1 MKGTRTILLIA
12 LMLSLSFIKA
22 QITITYDDQPPLP
35 LSTIENY
42 TSISGLDISANGA
55 NQTWDLSEL
64 APEGSSTLD
73 IVYLNSLPFAN
84 QFPNGNYALTFDNY
98 SYTIIS
104 KNTNNLSIIGSV
116 YLVDQLDTTLYINN
130 SSPELVYTFPFTM
143 GSVVESYPR
152 SDTKIFID
160 TTINSIYID
169 SAAINIKSYV
179 KKEVVGWGTLK
190 LPNGDF
196 QVLKVN
202 VSRKDTMTV
211 NAKLMGMVWAPIQG
225 DTSESNHI
233 EFAMKNLLYPLST
246 VELDAN
252 QQPTDVYW
260 VDVAPSLDINENV
273 YSNIKY
279 FPNPVIDNI
288 VFEANEPINKIVI
301 LSLEG
306 KKVLEKYFD
315 YEKTF
320 SLDLSS
326 LQSGTY
332 LFTLY
337 NDKSIIRTG
346 KIIKE

>member
-1 MKGTRTILLIA
+1 MKTKRIILFIA

-42 TSISGLDISANGA
+42 TSISGLDVSANGA

-84 QFPNGNYALTFDNY
+84 QFPNGNYAVSFDDYYY
-98 SYTIIS
+98 SIIS
-104 KNTNNLSIIGSV
+104 KNSNNLSIIGSV
-116 YLVDQLDTTLYINN
+116 YPVDQFNTTVYVKN
-130 SSPELVYTFPFTM
+130 SSPELIYTFPFTM

-169 SAAINIKSYV
+169 SAAIDIKSYV
-179 KKEVVGWGTLK
+179 KKEVVGWGTLV
-190 LPNGDF
+190 LSNGNF
-196 QVLKVN
+196 QVLKVA

-211 NAKLMGMVWAPIQG
+211 NAKLMGMVWTPIMG
-225 DTSESNHI
+225 DTSQSNSI

-246 VELDAN
+246 VELDSN
-252 QQPTDVYW
+252 QQPTNVYW
-260 VDVAPSLDINENV
+260 VYVDPSLDINENV

-301 LSLEG
+301 LSLDG
-306 KKVLEKYFD
+306 KKVLEKDFD
-315 YEKTF
+315 FEKTF
-320 SLDLSS
+320 SIDLNN

>member
-1 MKGTRTILLIA
+1 MKTKQTILFIA
-12 LMLSLSFIKA
+12 LMLSLSFLKA

-42 TSISGLDISANGA
+42 TSINGLDVSANGA

-64 APEGSSTLD
+64 EPEGSSTLA

-98 SYTIIS
+98 SYTIVS

-116 YLVDQLDTTLYINN
+116 YPVDQLDTTLYINN

-143 GSVVESYPR
+143 GSVVESYP
-152 SDTKIFID
+152 SSNIKIRID
-160 TTINSIYID
+160 TTIENVYID
-169 SAAINIKSYV
+169 SGAVDIKSYV

-202 VSRKDTMTV
+202 VSRKDTMTAY
-211 NAKLMGMVWAPIQG
+211 AKLMGMFWAPIQG

-233 EFAMKNLLYPLST
+233 EFAIKNLLYQLCT

-288 VFEANEPINKIVI
+288 VFEANEPISKIVI
-301 LSLEG
+301 ISLDG
-306 KKVLEKYFD
+306 KKVLEKDFD
-315 YEKTF
+315 YEKTV
-320 SLDLSS
+320 SIDLNN

>member
-1 MKGTRTILLIA
+1 MKTKQTILFIA
-12 LMLSLSFIKA
+12 LMLSLSFLKA

-42 TSISGLDISANGA
+42 TSINGLDVSANGA

-64 APEGSSTLD
+64 APEGSSTLA

-84 QFPNGNYALTFDNY
+84 QFPNGNYAVSFDDYYY
-98 SYTIIS
+98 SIIS

>member
-1 MKGTRTILLIA
+1 MKTKQTILFIA
-12 LMLSLSFIKA
+12 LMLSLSFLKA

-42 TSISGLDISANGA
+42 TSINGLDVSANGA

-64 APEGSSTLD
+64 EPEGSSTLA

-98 SYTIIS
+98 SYTIVS

-116 YLVDQLDTTLYINN
+116 YPVDQLDTTLYINN

-143 GSVVESYPR
+143 GSVVESYP
-152 SDTKIFID
+152 SSNIKIRID
-160 TTINSIYID
+160 TTIENVYID
-169 SAAINIKSYV
+169 SGAVDIKSYV

-202 VSRKDTMTV
+202 VSRKDTMTAY
-211 NAKLMGMVWAPIQG
+211 AKLMGMFWAPIQG

-233 EFAMKNLLYPLST
+233 EFAMKNLLYQLCT

>member
-1 MKGTRTILLIA
+1 MKTKQTILLIA
-12 LMLSLSFIKA
+12 LMLSLSFLKA

-42 TSISGLDISANGA
+42 TSINGLDVSANGA

-64 APEGSSTLD
+64 APEGSSTLA

-98 SYTIIS
+98 SYTIVS
-104 KNTNNLSIIGSV
+104 KNTTNLSIIGSV

-252 QQPTDVYW
+252 QPTYKC
-260 VDVAPSLDINENV
+260 L
-273 YSNIKY
+273 
-279 FPNPVIDNI
+279 
-288 VFEANEPINKIVI
+288 
-301 LSLEG
+301 LG
-306 KKVLEKYFD
+306 
-315 YEKTF
+315 
-320 SLDLSS
+320 
-326 LQSGTY
+326 
-332 LFTLY
+332 
-337 NDKSIIRTG
+337 
-346 KIIKE
+346 

>member
-1 MKGTRTILLIA
+1 MKTKQTILFIA
-12 LMLSLSFIKA
+12 LMLSLSFLKA

-42 TSISGLDISANGA
+42 TSINGLDVSANGA

-64 APEGSSTLD
+64 EPEGSSTLA

-98 SYTIIS
+98 SYTIVS

-116 YLVDQLDTTLYINN
+116 YPVDQLDTTLYINN

-143 GSVVESYPR
+143 GSVVESYP
-152 SDTKIFID
+152 SSNIKIRID
-160 TTINSIYID
+160 TTIENVYID
-169 SAAINIKSYV
+169 SGAVDIKSYV

-202 VSRKDTMTV
+202 VSRKDTMTAY
-211 NAKLMGMVWAPIQG
+211 AKLMGMFWAPIQG

-233 EFAMKNLLYPLST
+233 EFAMKNLLYQLCT

-288 VFEANEPINKIVI
+288 VFEANEPISKIVI
-301 LSLEG
+301 ISLDG
-306 KKVLEKYFD
+306 KKVLEKDFD

-320 SLDLSS
+320 SIDLNN

>member
-1 MKGTRTILLIA
+1 MKTKQTILLIA
-12 LMLSLSFIKA
+12 LMLSLSFLKA

-42 TSISGLDISANGA
+42 TSINGLDVSANGA

-64 APEGSSTLD
+64 APEGSSTLA

-98 SYTIIS
+98 SYTIVS
-104 KNTNNLSIIGSV
+104 KNTTNLSIIGSV

-169 SAAINIKSYV
+169 SAAINNK
-179 KKEVVGWGTLK
+179 KLCEKEVVGWGTLK

-252 QQPTDVYW
+252 QQPTNVYW

>member
-1 MKGTRTILLIA
+1 MKTKQTILFIA
-12 LMLSLSFIKA
+12 LMLSLSFLKA

-42 TSISGLDISANGA
+42 TSINGLDVSANGA

-64 APEGSSTLD
+64 APEGSSTLA

-98 SYTIIS
+98 SYTIVS

-116 YLVDQLDTTLYINN
+116 YPVDQLDTTLYINN

-143 GSVVESYPR
+143 GSVVESYP
-152 SDTKIFID
+152 SSNIKIRKD
-160 TTINSIYID
+160 TTIENVYID
-169 SAAINIKSYV
+169 SGAVDIKSYV

-202 VSRKDTMTV
+202 VSRKDTMTAY
-211 NAKLMGMVWAPIQG
+211 AKLMGIIWTPIQG

-233 EFAMKNLLYPLST
+233 EFAMKNLLYQLCT

-252 QQPTDVYW
+252 QQPTNVYW

>member
-1 MKGTRTILLIA
+1 MKTKQTILFIA
-12 LMLSLSFIKA
+12 LMLSLSFLKA

-42 TSISGLDISANGA
+42 TSISGLDVSANGA

-64 APEGSSTLD
+64 APEGSSTLA

-98 SYTIIS
+98 SYTIVS

-116 YLVDQLDTTLYINN
+116 YPVDQLDTTLYINN

-143 GSVVESYPR
+143 GSVVESYP
-152 SDTKIFID
+152 SSNIKIRID
-160 TTINSIYID
+160 TTIENVYID
-169 SAAINIKSYV
+169 SGAVDIKSYV

-202 VSRKDTMTV
+202 VSRKDTMTAY
-211 NAKLMGMVWAPIQG
+211 AKLMGMFWAPIQG

-233 EFAMKNLLYPLST
+233 EFAMKNLLYQLCT

-301 LSLEG
+301 LSLDG
-306 KKVLEKYFD
+306 KKVLEKDFD

>member
-1 MKGTRTILLIA
+1 MKTKQTILFIA
-12 LMLSLSFIKA
+12 LMLSLSFLKA

-42 TSISGLDISANGA
+42 TSINGLDVSANGA

-64 APEGSSTLD
+64 APEGSSTLA

>member
-1 MKGTRTILLIA
+1 
-12 LMLSLSFIKA
+12 MLSLSFLKA

-42 TSISGLDISANGA
+42 TSINGLDVSANGA

-64 APEGSSTLD
+64 APEGSSTLA

-320 SLDLSS
+320 SMDLSS

>member
-1 MKGTRTILLIA
+1 MKTKQTILFIA
-12 LMLSLSFIKA
+12 LMLSLSFLKA

-42 TSISGLDISANGA
+42 TSINGLDVSANGA

-64 APEGSSTLD
+64 EPEGSSTLA

-98 SYTIIS
+98 SYTIVS

-116 YLVDQLDTTLYINN
+116 YPVDQLDTTLYINN

-143 GSVVESYPR
+143 GSVVESYP
-152 SDTKIFID
+152 SSNIKIRID
-160 TTINSIYID
+160 TTIENVID
-169 SAAINIKSYV
+169 SGAVDIKSYV

-202 VSRKDTMTV
+202 VSRKDTMTAY
-211 NAKLMGMVWAPIQG
+211 AKLMGMFWAPIQG

-233 EFAMKNLLYPLST
+233 EFAMKNLLYQLCT

-288 VFEANEPINKIVI
+288 VFEANEPISKIVI
-301 LSLEG
+301 ISLDG
-306 KKVLEKYFD
+306 KKVLEKDFD
-315 YEKTF
+315 YEKTV
-320 SLDLSS
+320 SIDLNN

>member
-1 MKGTRTILLIA
+1 MKTKQTILFIA
-12 LMLSLSFIKA
+12 LMLSLSFLKA

-42 TSISGLDISANGA
+42 TSINGLDVSANGA

-64 APEGSSTLD
+64 EPEGSSTLA

-98 SYTIIS
+98 SYTIVS

-116 YLVDQLDTTLYINN
+116 YPVDQLDTTLYINN

-143 GSVVESYPR
+143 GSVVESYP
-152 SDTKIFID
+152 SSNIKIRID
-160 TTINSIYID
+160 TTIENVYID
-169 SAAINIKSYV
+169 SGAVDIKSYV

-202 VSRKDTMTV
+202 VSRKDTMTAY
-211 NAKLMGMVWAPIQG
+211 AKLMGMFWAPIQG

-233 EFAMKNLLYPLST
+233 EFAMKNLLYQLCT

-288 VFEANEPINKIVI
+288 VFEANEPISKIVI
-301 LSLEG
+301 ISLDG
-306 KKVLEKYFD
+306 KKVLEKDFD
-315 YEKTF
+315 YEKTV
-320 SLDLSS
+320 SIDLNN

>member
-1 MKGTRTILLIA
+1 MKTKQTILFIA
-12 LMLSLSFIKA
+12 LMLSLSFLKA

-42 TSISGLDISANGA
+42 TSINGLDVSANGA

-64 APEGSSTLD
+64 APEGSSTLA

-98 SYTIIS
+98 SYTIVS

-320 SLDLSS
+320 SMDLSS

>member
-12 LMLSLSFIKA
+12 LMLSVSFLKA

-42 TSISGLDISANGA
+42 TSISGLDVSANGA

-84 QFPNGNYALTFDNY
+84 QFPNGNYAVSFDDY
-98 SYTIIS
+98 YYTIIS
-104 KNTNNLSIIGSV
+104 KNTNNLSIIGNV
-116 YLVDQLDTTLYINN
+116 YPVDQFNTTVYVKN

-143 GSVVESYPR
+143 GSIVESYPR
-152 SDTKIFID
+152 SNTKIFID

-169 SAAINIKSYV
+169 SAAIDIKSYV
-179 KKEVVGWGTLK
+179 RKEVVGWGTLK
-190 LPNGDF
+190 LPNGNF
-196 QVLKVN
+196 QVLKVD
-202 VSRKDTMTV
+202 VSRKDTMTI
-211 NAKLMGMVWAPIQG
+211 NAKLFGTVWTPIMG
-225 DTSESNHI
+225 DTSQSNSI
-233 EFAMKNLLYPLST
+233 EFVMKNLLYPLST
-246 VELDAN
+246 VELDPN

-260 VDVAPSLDINENV
+260 VYVDPSLNINDNV
-273 YSNIKY
+273 CSNIKY
-279 FPNPVIDNI
+279 FPNPIIDNI
-288 VFEANEPINKIVI
+288 IFESNEPINKIVI
-301 LSLEG
+301 LSLDG
-306 KKVLEKYFD
+306 KKVIEKDFN
-315 YEKTF
+315 YEKNI
-320 SLDLSS
+320 SLNLSN

>member
-1 MKGTRTILLIA
+1 MKTKQTILFIA
-12 LMLSLSFIKA
+12 LMLSLSFLKA

-42 TSISGLDISANGA
+42 TSINGLDVSANGA

-64 APEGSSTLD
+64 APEGSSTLA

-104 KNTNNLSIIGSV
+104 KNTTNLSIIGSV